1 MLAAKGIRKN
11 ASFARVVREIKQPP
25 RKCQGDKAR
34 QLQFGKVLVN
44 MLQDKFGRRFHYL
57 RLSITDVC
65 NFSCEYCLPDGY
77 QCDTDRDF
85 LSLIEIKRIAS
96 AFAKL
101 GTSKIRITGGEPS
114 LRKDLPEAIRA
125 CANTPGI
132 KQVAITTNGY
142 KLPDHIDSW
151 VEAGL
156 TQMNVSIDSLDPR
169 MFASITGHDKLDV
182 ILRGIDRAIELGVT
196 VKVNA
201 VLMRHFNQHELSSF
215 LQWIKTTSIT
225 LRFIELMQ
233 TGDNQLFFD
242 KNHASGLPIKEQ
254 LISEGWQQIIRDKT
268 AGPAQEFSHP
278 DFKGRIGLIMPY
290 SKDFCASCNR
300 LRISALGKL
309 HLCLFSEQGLD
320 IREYITDDD
329 TQRLQEELTTLL
341 GDKKSTHFLHD
352 GYTGATKHLAM
363 LGG

>member
-1 MLAAKGIRKN
+1 
-11 ASFARVVREIKQPP
+11 
-25 RKCQGDKAR
+25 
-34 QLQFGKVLVN
+34 

-233 TGDNQLFFD
+233 TGNNQLFFD